1 MANVDNA
8 PYISP
13 AEIPTCIAAA
23 AISSRRFV
31 KIAPGGVGN
40 RPKVV
45 HAAAAADGVFG
56 VSMTDAALGE
66 SVGTWRSGVV
76 PVEAAV
82 ALVAGD
88 LVVPDASGKA
98 AKGGAAEA
106 AAGIC
111 VADAAANASAP
122 IALTIG

>member
-1 MANVDNA
+1 MANVDNT

-13 AEIPTCIAAA
+13 AEIPTAIAAA
-23 AISSRRFV
+23 AVSSRRFV

-45 HAAAAADGVFG
+45 LAAAAGDSVFG

-66 SVGTWRSGVV
+66 PVGTWRSGVV
-76 PVEAAV
+76 PVEASV

-88 LVVPDASGKA
+88 LVVPDATGKA
-98 AKGGAAEA
+98 AKGGTVGA

>member
-1 MANVDNA
+1 MANVDNL

-31 KIAPGGVGN
+31 KIAAGGVGN

-45 HAAAAADGVFG
+45 QTAANTDAVFG
-56 VSMTDAALGE
+56 VSMTDAATGDE
-66 SVGTWRSGVV
+66 VGTWRSGVV

-88 LVVPDASGKA
+88 LVYPDATGKA
-98 AKGGAAEA
+98 AKTGTGA

-111 VADAAANASAP
+111 VADAAAAASAP
-122 IALTIG
+122 VALTIG